1 MSTLLAGRVDEIDA
15 QVEAIHRLI
24 EGASKEDPD
33 MAAGLATTEPMTL
46 IQKKLDQFA
55 AAVDSLDKQLRALGS
70 R

>member
-1 MSTLLAGRVDEIDA
+1 MSSLLAGRVDAIDA
-15 QVEAIHRLI
+15 EVEAIHRMV
-24 EGASKEDPD
+24 ESASKEDPD

-55 AAVDSLDKQLRALGS
+55 AAVDSLDKQLRALGT

>member
-1 MSTLLAGRVDEIDA
+1 MSSLLMGRVDAIDA
-15 QVEAIHRLI
+15 EVEAIHRLV
-24 EGASKEDPD
+24 EAASKEDPD